1 MRQRWRHAHFV
12 VTLVLACVA
21 AAVWSTHR
29 RLGARIAAT
38 ALPGRRAGP
47 LPNPPFVLQLPRAAA
62 RASTSAP
69 LSIHVVYFC
78 YVLQGAD
85 APRSIALVK
94 TQIAELVDWG
104 LSNASAS
111 VHVILTAANR
121 TEESVAHLTALRG
134 FAASVLPPTTA
145 IEMYYA
151 NRHEYPGIHRL
162 YTLARSVAN
171 PERHVALYFHSKGMV
186 FSRDPSSPA
195 FRTAA
200 NEQLT
205 AYTIQPW
212 RAIVRRFQDEPS
224 ATRAGMA
231 CNPKG
236 FVWFNFF
243 WVRLSYARALA
254 EPTPLD
260 GNERNSRLQYEMW
273 LGRPRDGAPF
283 APFGWAEAST
293 CFSTCPFNSDYE
305 LDVAFMENE
314 AVPDKRYL
322 PSKYWPFNHCWT
334 FGNVTKPMRD
344 VIIRKAISKLA
355 SKNGV
360 H

>member
-1 MRQRWRHAHFV
+1 MRRHHVRVMVALV
-12 VTLVLACVA
+12 VACVA
-21 AAVWSTHR
+21 AALWSMHR
-29 RLGARIAAT
+29 ELGARTSAA
-38 ALPGRRAGP
+38 APARRGSP
-47 LPNPPFVLQLPRAAA
+47 LRYPPLILQLPGAAA
-62 RASTSAP
+62 RARSSAP
-69 LSIHVVYFC
+69 LRIHVVYFC

-85 APRSIALVK
+85 APRSVALVK
-94 TQIAELVDWG
+94 TQLAELVHWG

-111 VHVILTAANR
+111 IHVVLTAANR
-121 TEESVAHLTALRG
+121 TDESAAHLTALRDY
-134 FAASVLPPTTA
+134 AAWVLPPIAA
-145 IEMYYA
+145 IEMHYS

-171 PERHVALYFHSKGMV
+171 PEQHVALYFHSKGMV
-186 FSRDPSSPA
+186 FSRDPASPA

-205 AYTIQPW
+205 AYAVQPW

-260 GNERNSRLQYEMW
+260 GNERNARLQYETW
-273 LGRPRDGAPF
+273 LSRPRNSPGLGFAGAY
-283 APFGWAEAST
+283 T
-293 CFSTCPFNSDYE
+293 CFSTCPFNADYE
-305 LDVAFMENE
+305 LGVAFTEND
-314 AVPDKRYL
+314 AIPGRDQA
-322 PSKYWPFNHCWT
+322 PSLYWPLNHCWS
-334 FGNVTKPMRD
+334 FGNVTKPTRD
-344 VIIRKAISKLA
+344 AMHKEAILKFGA
-355 SKNGV
+355 KRGA
-360 H
+360 HH